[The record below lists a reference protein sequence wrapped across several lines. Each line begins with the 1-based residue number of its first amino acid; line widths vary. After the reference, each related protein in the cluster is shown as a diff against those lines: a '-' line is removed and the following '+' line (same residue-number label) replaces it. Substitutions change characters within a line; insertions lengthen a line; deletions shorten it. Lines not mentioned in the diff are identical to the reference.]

1 MLRAVS
7 LILAPLSCL
16 VAPGPARS
24 VQAASANAETLCGVM
39 VNRGGTVHTLN
50 LPALRVLVPTAQEG
64 RFAPTL
70 PDGVVAILCGRAS
83 ILPAEHD
90 DKVLALGIPFYILEA
105 GNPGRLGV
113 LEINQGQ
120 FRFRMMEGT
129 LRPEEEQPL
138 QGRLNE
144 FQSRL
149 QAR

>member
-1 MLRAVS
+1 MARA
-7 LILAPLSCL
+7 
-16 VAPGPARS
+16 

-39 VNRGGTVHTLN
+39 VNRAGTVHNLN
-50 LPALRVLVPTAQEG
+50 LPDLRVLVPTAQPG

-83 ILPAEHD
+83 IIPAAND
-90 DKVLALGIPFYILEA
+90 DKVLALGIPFYILET

-120 FRFRMMEGT
+120 FRFRMLEGT
-129 LRPEEEQPL
+129 LRPEDEQPL
-138 QGRLNE
+138 QSRLNE

>member
-1 MLRAVS
+1 
-7 LILAPLSCL
+7 
-16 VAPGPARS
+16 
-24 VQAASANAETLCGVM
+24 M

-129 LRPEEEQPL
+129 LRPRRSSRCRAASTSFSPAFRPADDRM
-138 QGRLNE
+138 GR
-144 FQSRL
+144 
-149 QAR
+149 A